1 MLRKWETVVD
11 KIIEEARERGEFDPV
26 ELSGK
31 KLQDDYTEVHA
42 GEKVMAHKILSN
54 SGYAP
59 PFIMK
64 KREIEKRLEKERSR
78 LRRYV
83 RRRQRLHQDA
93 QSAEDKELAEA
104 LRQRAESD
112 WNWAVEQFEKAIP
125 QINEDISIFNLMNKI
140 PRLFKM
146 KIRLERELERVNG
159 EQ

>member
-26 ELSGK
+26 ALSGK
-31 KLQDDYTEVHA
+31 KIREDHTEVHA
-42 GEKVMAHKILSN
+42 GEKAMAHKILSN
-54 SGYAP
+54 SGHAP

-64 KREIEKRLEKERSR
+64 KREIEQCLEKERSR
-78 LRRYV
+78 LHRYAKRRG
-83 RRRQRLHQDA
+83 RLHEEA
-93 QSAEDKELAEA
+93 QSAEDEELAEA

-125 QINEDISIFNLMNKI
+125 ELNKEITLFNLMNRI

-146 KIRLERELERVNG
+146 KIRLERELERVTG
-159 EQ
+159 DS